1 MHILYSLE
9 TMSCQRC
16 RGGGWTDKDAGC
28 ESTDPVIDALPDSRL
43 HMIPV
48 LVMDSGGDH
57 WVPQDFDIVVP
68 VYQAT

>member
-16 RGGGWTDKDAGC
+16 GRWTDKDGGC
-28 ESTDPVIDALPDSRL
+28 EWTDPVTDALPDSRL
-43 HMIPV
+43 HIPV
-48 LVMDSGGDH
+48 LVMDSGGDSDH
-57 WVPQDFDIVVP
+57 WAPQDFDIVVP